1 MASIQERLRR
11 MREGEPP
18 AQSQPTETRA
28 SQTEVDK
35 TGLGSVYDRL
45 ARMRQDSEEAER
57 QRKALQTA
65 KEQQIQQVRVDLLD
79 QALERQRRQ
88 DLSSGTIRDPADF
101 AGEKTAPRSGSFGG
115 SGQGQ
120 RSDVG
125 FTGERVS
132 GQPDWG
138 EIAKGVVLQGAD
150 QAATGITSTLSMLEG
165 AVMKPMGALLGND
178 QLYESGIFH
187 TINDRLQQAKEA
199 NEEYFTPEYKKAGRV
214 GEVLGDIGPSV
225 VAAVPQAVLA
235 FMTAGTSA
243 AAQGTTAGVQAAGQ
257 VARGASV
264 ARTFLGAM
272 RNTAQNPQFWYSVLS
287 TAGNE
292 YEQAKADG
300 ADDGR
305 AYAYAALT
313 GLLNSVVEASGGI
326 DTLTPDNKRVLRQ
339 WVDTMLDEGREEV
352 IQGAV
357 SRLAQNAVY
366 GRENP
371 LFSLEDE
378 NAVVNPSTAAQEFL
392 GGAVV
397 GGILG
402 GGQLAVQQGINVAAN
417 RQAARRAQEGAQA
430 AQGDG
435 VPVTQGAVQEAARGQ
450 ASAENDK
457 ATARADSRAVVEK
470 LRENIQLIGSME
482 PVSRLTGEEFQ
493 KSGGKLTDQVGAF
506 FRRLGNRVTRRN
518 FGDVILDERSIKN
531 DIAHGIGRAK
541 AITFAAV
548 PDVIANGQQI
558 DYQENWKGRGK
569 DSYIFAAPVVFGNQ
583 RGFVAAVVLRGNDN
597 AFYLHEV
604 IGPDGELIYIKKDAP
619 ETVKTGLSA
628 RGGDTGGSE
637 ASSDITIPQESG
649 GVNAP
654 AAAMENEMA
663 GAAPDGRASP
673 SGTVDTVATPAA
685 PSVAQEGGTVN
696 ADLEERFRALLAAE
710 GADSTQA
717 AIGGQLLARAAAGE
731 ELNATQEALVSA
743 MPGGGALLEAA
754 ERTARRRQ
762 EAAPAQA
769 TRQVENT
776 ETAETARRLESA
788 LGRTIRLYDG
798 STGQGAR
805 SRANGYYEDG
815 TIYVNSRSQNP
826 TAQIIAHELT
836 HSLEGAESYGS
847 LRRAVLEQ
855 IRRQGVDLE
864 ALREQKWNLYAREGA
879 ALAEEAQVD
888 AEIVAEYV
896 EKNLLTDEESI
907 LDLVRR
913 DRSLGEQIRAF
924 LDRVLA
930 KLGNEAARERAFL
943 RQARD
948 LYARAL
954 EETRQSGQREQ
965 VRQERD
971 ALREAYA
978 RGEISEEDFDAGLDA
993 VLEQEGLLGEEMLDS
1008 GDRYS
1013 FGGENAREADL
1024 EALDRAREMARQDV
1038 AADVIFRE
1046 TGWYQGADGK
1056 WRFEI
1061 DDSNMRYER
1070 RGDLGFRARNADYD
1084 RYRQLTNKAER
1095 FMLGQSMEWLTDGEQ
1110 AELTDLQRT
1119 YGETFRREG
1128 RISPEA
1134 LPTTRLEDYL
1144 DHEELYRQYPQLR
1157 DATLLFDDL
1166 QGPTRGQFDRQRNA
1180 ITLDES
1186 LRHAPEDTLV
1196 HEIQHAIQQAE
1207 GFAGGASP
1215 EYWEQV
1221 QRGNNAVGAY
1231 DRRIE
1236 TAHRQAMDIL
1246 DRVPAD
1252 VAERFR
1258 EWYNMDRQDPEAAM
1272 RLAEDLDNGPYSEEF
1287 NDYFLATWTI
1297 DDLSRSNY
1305 LRQADDLYRNTA
1317 GEIEARDAA
1326 ARRQMTAEVR
1336 RQTMPDVGNNLTVFS
1351 DSDGARYSISEDS
1364 EGQEQAE
1371 AAFQAMPVKAQ
1382 TYLRG
1387 VERRLVNQVGQ
1398 LLSVPRRAQRE
1409 FLRDIASEISSEY
1422 LRRGTVSQE
1431 TTDRLFERAYQEG
1444 VKADQAFAEEYDDL
1458 RRFLRDRRLTISPDD
1473 TADIPDFEQWR
1484 RAHFGRLNVGTRG
1497 DPNVDQIY
1505 QELSHNWSELFPAE
1519 LTHPADQ
1526 LQRIGE
1532 VAEDFRRVEKSLD
1545 EYYGREAETFKA
1557 WAKNDFQA
1565 VIDGVVGEL
1574 RTVRRYVEEAESRS
1588 QARAAAQ
1595 EQAQASTEEIAQVW
1609 RDLKSARRGYE
1620 RVAAKNLLTDHDQ
1633 VQVGR
1638 LLKGE
1643 IEPEHLD
1650 PRRDN
1655 VRGITAVYE
1664 AKREYERLAGQL
1676 RQWNRARKSQL
1687 LAEADRLLDTAND
1700 WKDKSKGILYS
1711 RETMERNIRDIVP
1724 DKELAEEII
1733 RTYFTP
1739 VHQGAAAAN
1748 RMKNQYRDQV
1758 RELGLSRK
1766 VAEGDTVSE
1775 AHAVQLLGEAEDNI
1789 RYLEQSR
1796 GRVKARDGKTLEE
1809 WRAVVR
1815 DLWEENPGLDQEKIR
1830 DAVSR
1835 FRSIYDDL
1843 FQQMNEV
1850 RVRNGYEP
1858 VNYRQGYFPHFQ
1870 PGEGD
1875 GIMAQFGKALGI
1887 KTEVTALPT
1896 TINGLTHTFRP
1907 GIRWFGNAQER
1918 LGFNTAYDAVEG
1930 FDRYIEG
1937 VADVIHQTDNI
1948 QRLRALATQ
1957 ARYRTGD
1964 EGIRQ
1969 QVDRVLQDPTLSDTD
1984 RQNRIEKIYE
1994 DGRFALSNFVV
2005 ELDEYT
2011 NLLANKKSRADRTM
2025 EQNLGRDMYNL
2036 VKALEGRVAANMVA
2050 INPASWLTNFI
2061 PITQGWGT
2069 VDSRS
2074 LLGGMW
2080 DTLRAYREDD
2090 GFVGRSTFLTN
2101 RRGSDPLVQTWAQRA
2116 SATASRPMEYIDN
2129 FTADT
2134 LVRARYNQNIRRGLS
2149 ETAAMEEADAWAAG
2163 VMADRSKG
2171 ATPTLFNRSNPLT
2184 KALTQFQLEVNNQL
2198 SYLYK
2203 DLPRDVKDRGL
2214 AALAGALVKFF
2225 LGAFLYDE
2233 VYEFF
2238 IGRRPALDPIGIL
2251 NDTVGDLT
2259 GTELPNL
2266 VELGMGAIAG
2276 DVPSFQV
2283 EQTGLTE
2290 AGVNLAESLAEE
2302 LPFIG
2307 GLLGGGR
2314 IPLSSAIPDVG
2325 GLWNAATNDEWS
2337 TARRLQEVR
2346 DELLEKPVTYLAMPF
2361 GGGQVKRAAE
2371 GIEAVV
2377 RGGSY
2382 SVNSDGEEILQ
2393 YPVYSETAGDL
2404 ALNTAR
2410 AVVFGKSS
2418 LPAARDWVESGFKSL
2433 SAKETDAYQEMT
2445 AAGVDG
2451 ETAFGLIQELKGA
2464 SSADKLSIA
2473 VEAGLDDEAAIAAA
2487 GLILGKDLTT
2497 EAGNPTRY
2505 AMLLD
2510 AVDTGLAAT
2519 EGLDLMERGIDLEDY
2534 LELTEEG
2541 MEPETAK
2548 EVVVAMQDLE
2558 AETDRV
2564 SKLQQ
2569 YTAIADL
2576 PMAEADKESALALV
2590 MSDSAY
2596 EKYQGARSAG
2606 VSTEDYVW
2614 FLSATD
2620 GLEADKDE
2628 NGKSISGSRKAKVLR
2643 VIDRMDLN
2651 RSQKDALFL
2660 AAGYS
2665 ESTLGD
2671 APWR

>member
-28 SQTEVDK
+28 RQTEIDK

-45 ARMRQDSEEAER
+45 ARMRQDSEEAEW

-65 KEQQIQQVRVDLLD
+65 KEQQIQQARVDLLD

-88 DLSSGTIRDPADF
+88 DLSSGTIRNPADF
-101 AGEKTAPRSGSFGG
+101 TGEKSAPRSGSFGG
-115 SGQGQ
+115 SGQGK

-165 AVMKPMGALLGND
+165 AVMKPVGTLLGND
-178 QLYESGIFH
+178 QLYESGPFH
-187 TINDRLQQAKEA
+187 TLNGYMQEAKEA
-199 NEEYFTPEYKKAGRV
+199 NEEHFTPEYKKAGRV
-214 GEVLGDIGPSV
+214 GEVLGDFGPSV
-225 VAAVPQAVLA
+225 VAAIPQAALA
-235 FMTAGTSA
+235 FLTAGTSA

-292 YEQAKADG
+292 YEQAKAEG

-326 DTLTPDNKRVLRQ
+326 DTLTPDNKRILRQ

-366 GRENP
+366 GQGNP
-371 LFSLEDE
+371 LFSLENE
-378 NAVVNPSTAAQEFL
+378 NAVVNPSTAAREFL

-402 GGQLAVQQGINVAAN
+402 GGQLAVQQGLNAAAN

-435 VPVTQGAVQEAARGQ
+435 GPVTRGTVQEAARGQ
-450 ASAENDK
+450 ENAASPGET
-457 ATARADSRAVVEK
+457 ATLVERVRRSIPD
-470 LRENIQLIGSME
+470 LENIG
-482 PVSRLTGEEFQ
+482 PVAEVTGREIPKTGKIVDRLVQFVN
-493 KSGGKLTDQVGAF
+493 SI
-506 FRRLGNRVTRRN
+506 GNRVNRPG
-518 FGDVILDERSIKN
+518 FGDVLFSKGRIKN
-531 DIAHGIGRAK
+531 SMIGHGVGDAK
-541 AITFAAV
+541 IETFAAV
-548 PDVIANGQQI
+548 PAVIQNGVQI
-558 DYQENWKGRGK
+558 DHQQDWKGRGY
-569 DSYIFAAPVVFGNQ
+569 DTYTFAAPVDYRGERTYLGVIVTKDVRDGRYYVHEVVDGN
-583 RGFVAAVVLRGNDN
+583 GNTIFRGNEN
-597 AFYLHEV
+597 TEPAS
-604 IGPDGELIYIKKDAP
+604 DGRASLSGTVDTVASSVSSAPIINQAGQNVNQDPVVHTAREGESRDAP

-628 RGGDTGGSE
+628 RGGDTG
-637 ASSDITIPQESG
+637 SSG
-649 GVNAP
+649 
-654 AAAMENEMA
+654 
-663 GAAPDGRASP
+663 ASP
-673 SGTVDTVATPAA
+673 IT
-685 PSVAQEGGTVN
+685 SVAQEGGTVN
-696 ADLEERFRALLAAE
+696 ADLEERFQALLAAE

-769 TRQVENT
+769 ARQVENT

-971 ALREAYA
+971 ALRAAYA

-1024 EALDRAREMARQDV
+1024 EDLDRAREIAHQD
-1038 AADVIFRE
+1038 
-1046 TGWYQGADGK
+1046 
-1056 WRFEI
+1056 
-1061 DDSNMRYER
+1061 
-1070 RGDLGFRARNADYD
+1070 
-1084 RYRQLTNKAER
+1084 
-1095 FMLGQSMEWLTDGEQ
+1095 
-1110 AELTDLQRT
+1110 
-1119 YGETFRREG
+1119 
-1128 RISPEA
+1128 
-1134 LPTTRLEDYL
+1134 
-1144 DHEELYRQYPQLR
+1144 
-1157 DATLLFDDL
+1157 
-1166 QGPTRGQFDRQRNA
+1166 
-1180 ITLDES
+1180 
-1186 LRHAPEDTLV
+1186 
-1196 HEIQHAIQQAE
+1196 
-1207 GFAGGASP
+1207 
-1215 EYWEQV
+1215 
-1221 QRGNNAVGAY
+1221 
-1231 DRRIE
+1231 
-1236 TAHRQAMDIL
+1236 
-1246 DRVPAD
+1246 
-1252 VAERFR
+1252 
-1258 EWYNMDRQDPEAAM
+1258 
-1272 RLAEDLDNGPYSEEF
+1272 
-1287 NDYFLATWTI
+1287 
-1297 DDLSRSNY
+1297 
-1305 LRQADDLYRNTA
+1305 
-1317 GEIEARDAA
+1317 
-1326 ARRQMTAEVR
+1326 
-1336 RQTMPDVGNNLTVFS
+1336 TVFS
-1351 DSDGARYSISEDS
+1351 DGDGARYSISEDS

-1458 RRFLRDRRLTISPDD
+1458 RRFLRDRRLTISPED

-1532 VAEDFRRVEKSLD
+1532 VAEDFRRVERSLD

-1565 VIDGVVGEL
+1565 VIDGMVGEL

-1664 AKREYERLAGQL
+1664 AKREYERLASQL

-1700 WKDKSKGILYS
+1700 WKDKRKGILYS

-1758 RELGLSRK
+1758 RELDLSRK
-1766 VAEGDTVSE
+1766 VAKGDTVSE

-2171 ATPTLFNRSNPLT
+2171 ATPTLFNRSSPLT
-2184 KALTQFQLEVNNQL
+2184 KAFTQFQLEVNNQL

-2225 LGAFLYDE
+2225 LGAFLYNE

-2266 VELGMGAIAG
+2266 VELGVGAVSG
-2276 DVPSFQV
+2276 NLPSF
-2283 EQTGLTE
+2283 ETE
-2290 AGVNLAESLAEE
+2290 REGIGGATNTAINGIVNNLPFTSLLGAVNLDETL
-2302 LPFIG
+2302 
-2307 GLLGGGR
+2307 GLDIDAGR
-2314 IPLSSAIPDVG
+2314 IPLESAIPNLG
-2325 GLWNAATNDEWS
+2325 TIGRAFTDEDWS
-2337 TARRLQEVR
+2337 LGKRVQEVV
-2346 DELLEKPVTYLAMPF
+2346 DEMWKPGAYLALPF

-2382 SVNSDGEEILQ
+2382 SVDSDGEEILQ
-2393 YPVYSETAGDL
+2393 YPVYSETLPEQVGD
-2404 ALNTAR
+2404 AAY
-2410 AVVFGKSS
+2410 ASIFGKSS
-2418 LPAARDWVESGFKSL
+2418 FSTARDWVESGFKSL

-2505 AMLLD
+2505 AMLLN

-2519 EGLDLMERGIDLEDY
+2519 EGLDLIERGIDLEDY
-2534 LELTEEG
+2534 LELTGEG

-2564 SKLQQ
+2564 SKLHQ
-2569 YTAIADL
+2569 YSAIADL

-2596 EKYQGARSAG
+2596 EKYQSARSAG